1 MLAFLHP
8 AAQGIRINAV
18 MTTEAEHRGGGTWLA
33 RRFPHAAKLSR
44 LAFPARGQISRS
56 EKFEMCPLSHQG
68 AGEFSRKL
76 FRNGAASKTPEQVIT
91 FVVIVSVREVGHP
104 NAALIVKGVHRI

>member
-1 MLAFLHP
+1 MAP
-8 AAQGIRINAV
+8 KS
-18 MTTEAEHRGGGTWLA
+18 GT
-33 RRFPHAAKLSR
+33 KLRPGDGRDPPGS
-44 LAFPARGQISRS
+44 AS
-56 EKFEMCPLSHQG
+56 LSHQG

-91 FVVIVSVREVGHP
+91 FVVIVSVREVGYP

>member
-1 MLAFLHP
+1 MLPSSADVPKWRSAPRGRHAFSTSVMPREVGRLLSGARKVHP
-8 AAQGIRINAV
+8 
-18 MTTEAEHRGGGTWLA
+18 
-33 RRFPHAAKLSR
+33 
-44 LAFPARGQISRS
+44 
-56 EKFEMCPLSHQG
+56 PLSHQG